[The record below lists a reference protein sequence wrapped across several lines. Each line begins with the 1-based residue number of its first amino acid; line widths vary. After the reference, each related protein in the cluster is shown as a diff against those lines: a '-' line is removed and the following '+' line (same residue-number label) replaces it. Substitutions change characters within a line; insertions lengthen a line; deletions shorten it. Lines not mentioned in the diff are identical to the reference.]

1 MVAMFSLSLFVNNLN
16 SELFDGFS
24 RYAESYPFLRK
35 LCPGYIQKSV
45 TFVPRKPKNLNEQN
59 MSLKCGIIGIANV
72 GKSTLFNC
80 MSNTKV
86 ETTSFAFT
94 SNKSNIGI
102 VDVPDPRLYNLENF
116 QATDK
121 IIPATVE
128 IVDIPGLAKGA
139 NKGEGVGNQFLSD
152 IRNTDALIHVLR
164 CFDDENLPHIEGSV
178 NPVRD
183 IETINLELQVKDLE
197 SVEKKI
203 TRLEKLA
210 KVGDKDA
217 KKGIEV
223 LQVYKD
229 HLENFQN
236 ASTAPVSEA
245 DQKYIEDLFLLT
257 VKPVLFVCNV
267 DDASATT
274 GNKYVDEVKQFL
286 ASEAEG
292 TATGDTAS
300 TGPEVL
306 VLAGKLE
313 EEIAE
318 LDPEDRAEFLSD
330 AGLTEP
336 GVNKL
341 VRSAYS
347 MLNLMSFFTV
357 GPKEIRAW
365 TIKKGMTAPQA
376 AGAIHSDLERGFIRA
391 EVMKYDDFVTLG
403 SEQACKV
410 AGKLAVEGK
419 NYVVGDGDIL
429 HIRFNV

>member
-1 MVAMFSLSLFVNNLN
+1 MA
-16 SELFDGFS
+16 
-24 RYAESYPFLRK
+24 
-35 LCPGYIQKSV
+35 
-45 TFVPRKPKNLNEQN
+45 
-59 MSLKCGIIGIANV
+59 LKCGIIGIANV

-94 SNKSNIGI
+94 SNKSNIGT

-116 QATDK
+116 QATEK

-128 IVDIPGLAKGA
+128 IVDIPGLAKGS

-203 TRLEKLA
+203 TRLEKIA

-217 KKGIEV
+217 KRGVEV
-223 LQVYKD
+223 LSIYRD
-229 HLENFQN
+229 HLENLQN
-236 ASTAPVSEA
+236 ASTAPVA
-245 DQKYIEDLFLLT
+245 DTDKKYIDDMQLLT
-257 VKPVLFVCNV
+257 AKPVLFVCNV

-274 GNKYVDEVKQFL
+274 GNKYVSEVKEFL
-286 ASEAEG
+286 KDEGAEI
-292 TATGDTAS
+292 
-300 TGPEVL
+300 L
-306 VLAGKLE
+306 VLAARLE
-313 EEIAE
+313 AEIAE
-318 LDPEDRAEFLSD
+318 LDKDDRLDFLAD

-336 GVNKL
+336 GVGKL
-341 VRSAYS
+341 IRSAYS

-365 TIKKGMTAPQA
+365 TIRKGMTAPKA
-376 AGAIHSDLERGFIRA
+376 AGVIHSDLERGFIRA
-391 EVMKYDDFVTLG
+391 EVMKYEDFITLG
-403 SEQACKV
+403 SEHACKEK
-410 AGKLAVEGK
+410 GKLAIEGK
-419 NYVVGDGDIL
+419 NYIVGDGDIL